1 MVIIWGHW
9 TQSKFLMNSK
19 YFFFHF
25 PLKHLTSNVKNYGML
40 IYENGNSLQVAVQV
54 LTVLC
59 I

>member
-25 PLKHLTSNVKNYGML
+25 PLKHFTSNVKNYGML
-40 IYENGNSLQVAVQV
+40 IYENGNSL
-54 LTVLC
+54 
-59 I
+59 